1 MSRTSAVRRRWSVRR
16 WRAAL
21 DRLLREHPPAARVN
35 RDPVSLPRRA
45 RELGLPPREVEA
57 LALFSALLAYG
68 RAEAFIS
75 LIRSLVEPRG
85 FSLFRCVRDTS
96 GDWPAYRFSRGPD
109 LRALA
114 RAICDLSDAANGLHA
129 VFDAAWRRGGDVWMG
144 LAALRSELLARVPPA
159 EQTSGLLYLLPSVDG
174 HSCAKRWM
182 LFLRWMARPDDGVDL
197 GLWPAPPPAAL
208 IVPLDR
214 HVAAFARAF
223 GWTRRK
229 TVDRRMA
236 EEVTAFLRR
245 LDAQDPLRYDF
256 ALCHLG
262 IAGVCSPFT
271 RRGECPLCRFQP
283 VCARASSRVR

>member
-1 MSRTSAVRRRWSVRR
+1 MARRRWSVWR

-21 DRLLREHPPAARVN
+21 DRLLREHPPAARVH

-45 RELGLPPREVEA
+45 RELGLPPKEVEA
-57 LALFSALLAYG
+57 LALFSALLAFG
-68 RAEAFIS
+68 RAESFVS
-75 LIRSLVEPRG
+75 LIRWLVEPCG
-85 FSLFRCVRDTS
+85 FSLFQRVNAGSD
-96 GDWPAYRFSRGPD
+96 DWPGYRFSRGPD

-114 RAICDLSDAANGLHA
+114 RAICELSDAANGLHPI
-129 VFDAAWRRGGDVWMG
+129 FDAAWRCSGDVWEG
-144 LAALRSELLARVPPA
+144 LAALRSKLLSRVPVA
-159 EQTSGLLYLLPSVDG
+159 ERTAGVLYLLPSVEG
-174 HSCAKRWM
+174 PGCAKRWM

-214 HVAAFARAF
+214 HVAGFARAF

-229 TVDRRMA
+229 TADRRMA

-245 LDAQDPLRYDF
+245 LDSQDPLRYDF

-271 RRGECPLCRFQP
+271 RRGKCPLCRFQP